1 MRIRL
6 SQLRRI
12 IKEEVQ
18 HVIAESEVQDRR
30 VPDFAA
36 KCAKEWKTKQAQ
48 IKDDLLSKGIKG
60 AEMRS
65 QRAKISGVP
74 LKNDGEEDQYAIAES
89 FYDRLDKE
97 LGREATLEE
106 LDDFYYKFW
115 EWLSQTYRTYDRSD
129 PV

>member
-1 MRIRL
+1 MKHTMRIRL

-30 VPDFAA
+30 VLDFAA
-36 KCAKEWKTKQAQ
+36 KCAEEWKTKQKE
-48 IKDDLLSKGIKG
+48 IRHDLFSKGIKG

-65 QRAKISGVP
+65 QQAKISGVP
-74 LKNDGEEDQYAIAES
+74 LKNDGSEDQYAIAES
-89 FYDRLDKE
+89 FYDRLDEE

-106 LDDFYYKFW
+106 LESFYYKFW
-115 EWLSQTYRTYDRSD
+115 EWLSETYRS
-129 PV
+129 